1 MNEKKWYNSILL
13 IILALIFFWPLGLI
27 LLSLHP
33 KMKKAGMKVSYMVVI
48 IIFMTFFL
56 ALFAPSSH
64 SLETITIEVVNPQA
78 AYDIN
83 TDIQIRF
90 KIEPEDAEVDG
101 IKYYVEGDSMT
112 FSASGVHTGDQ
123 EGTFHIAV
131 KSGKVE
137 SNILS
142 IPVIDIKTRR
152 EKRLAAEQAEQE
164 EKELAP
170 EEQTPLDEEV
180 NPVSEEPTEQESSDP
195 PSTEETS
202 EQNSETQEPSAST
215 DEQAS
220 SSQNDSKDIDNDDNF
235 NTYDNS
241 EQQQTITSYVLN
253 TSTFKIH
260 RSSCRDVKK
269 IAPENRSI
277 STLSLEELQNQGYS
291 TCGHCF

>member
-1 MNEKKWYNSILL
+1 MDGKKWYNSVWL
-13 IILALIFFWPLGLI
+13 IILAIIFFWPLGLI

-33 KMKKAGMKVSYMVVI
+33 KVKKAGMKVSYMIVI
-48 IIFMTFFL
+48 VIVMIFFIT
-56 ALFAPSSH
+56 LFGPSSH
-64 SLETITIEVVNPQA
+64 SLESITIEVANPQA
-78 AYDIN
+78 VYDIN
-83 TDIQIRF
+83 TDIQIRI
-90 KIEPEDAEVDG
+90 KIEPEDAEVDT

-123 EGTFHIAV
+123 EGTFRIGV
-131 KSGKVE
+131 KSGKIE
-137 SNILS
+137 SNVLS
-142 IPVIDIKTRR
+142 IPVIDVKTRR

-164 EKELAP
+164 EKGLAP
-170 EEQTPLDEEV
+170 EEQENTE
-180 NPVSEEPTEQESSDP
+180 NPNTEDP
-195 PSTEETS
+195 S
-202 EQNSETQEPSAST
+202 EQDSETQEPSAPA

-220 SSQNDSKDIDNDDNF
+220 SSQNDPKDTDTGDNS

-260 RSSCRDVKK
+260 RSSCGDVKK

-277 STLSLEELQNQGYS
+277 STLSLEELQSQGYS